1 MPDRSRDGRAR
12 HDDARHELR
21 ENGRYGKGAFDDRHM
36 ERDRNYADRYREEDR
51 YSDRPDRDRY
61 ASRDDHNERYN
72 LRQSERGRVDRSD
85 RNDRWEEPRGDW
97 GRDWRDEPR
106 ERERDHRERERFER
120 EEREN
125 REREDR
131 ERRKRFDQFDPE
143 DRHDRNRHAEHS
155 DRRERRSHQSG
166 HARETFMS
174 ERSAPDV
181 RQLSGGGRGDLQR
194 RPDIHRRSDNRP
206 GDRPKRLSGANDV
219 QLGERRAGERRLGD
233 RRVGEQRVGERR
245 AVEGRARDRGGGDRR
260 AGQRQRD
267 RPRGKARFHGEARPD
282 PQQNQKIAQDRQ
294 RPQVAVRDERQA
306 DQPPAE
312 SKEQVA
318 PPATTALEVQ
328 KEPTDQAPEQA
339 PEKGDERED
348 GEIGSESSESE
359 ECNSEADFDASDE
372 EALPIAVAEKAAEG
386 EPDEP
391 GEPEAAAKEGEA
403 KSASETNEVSKTEEA
418 QGGLEAG
425 PEAQQQVDHAQ
436 SEGSQRRDF
445 SRTIPVPRRLSGEVK
460 GVCSPGV
467 QIQIR
472 MPPEQSRTDP
482 CLVSVSGTMEEV
494 ELAVRQI
501 RCLHQKQR
509 GASDSVE
516 FHIPRDATG
525 QRLLQRLN
533 KETLRRTANV
543 TLKIDDDKQEEYY
556 KAVLSGQ
563 PKDTDRAWLVALKA
577 TLGKAD

>member
-1 MPDRSRDGRAR
+1 
-12 HDDARHELR
+12 
-21 ENGRYGKGAFDDRHM
+21 
-36 ERDRNYADRYREEDR
+36 
-51 YSDRPDRDRY
+51 
-61 ASRDDHNERYN
+61 
-72 LRQSERGRVDRSD
+72 V
-85 RNDRWEEPRGDW
+85 
-97 GRDWRDEPR
+97 
-106 ERERDHRERERFER
+106 
-120 EEREN
+120 
-125 REREDR
+125 
-131 ERRKRFDQFDPE
+131 
-143 DRHDRNRHAEHS
+143 
-155 DRRERRSHQSG
+155 
-166 HARETFMS
+166 
-174 ERSAPDV
+174 
-181 RQLSGGGRGDLQR
+181 
-194 RPDIHRRSDNRP
+194 
-206 GDRPKRLSGANDV
+206 
-219 QLGERRAGERRLGD
+219 
-233 RRVGEQRVGERR
+233 
-245 AVEGRARDRGGGDRR
+245 
-260 AGQRQRD
+260 
-267 RPRGKARFHGEARPD
+267 
-282 PQQNQKIAQDRQ
+282 
-294 RPQVAVRDERQA
+294 
-306 DQPPAE
+306 
-312 SKEQVA
+312 
-318 PPATTALEVQ
+318 EVQ